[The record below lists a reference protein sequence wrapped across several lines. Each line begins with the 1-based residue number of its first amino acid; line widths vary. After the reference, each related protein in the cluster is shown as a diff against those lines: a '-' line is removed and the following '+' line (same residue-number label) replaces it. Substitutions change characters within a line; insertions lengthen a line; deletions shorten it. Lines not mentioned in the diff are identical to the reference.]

1 MQHIDLRGEGID
13 GAGSKLQLETSRKT
27 HAIGGTPTIVSH
39 SIDRHGNF
47 GVSGENCSATAPA
60 ANKANDSLRTGKVV
74 RWSLSPSLLMR
85 RWSRWGRG
93 RGIFNNG
100 SYPQKVRVCCR

>member
-13 GAGSKLQLETSRKT
+13 GGVGKLEMEISRKT
-27 HAIGGTPTIVSH
+27 HAIGGTPTIVLH
-39 SIDRHGNF
+39 SIDRQGNF

-60 ANKANDSLRTGKVV
+60 ANKASDSLRSGKVV

-93 RGIFNNG
+93 RSIFNNG
-100 SYPQKVRVCCR
+100 SYSPRVRMCCR

>member
-13 GAGSKLQLETSRKT
+13 GGGGKLEMEILRKT

-39 SIDRHGNF
+39 SIDRQGNF

-60 ANKANDSLRTGKVV
+60 ANEDSDSLRSGKVV

-93 RGIFNNG
+93 RGVFKNG
-100 SYPQKVRVCCR
+100 SYSPKVRVCCR